1 MAKAAV
7 AKAAGEAL
15 REPAPSKRQAILGA
29 AAEVFLR
36 EGYGAASMDAIAR
49 VAGVSKATVYAHFA
63 NKEALFAAIIEGGAR
78 SRFSDLDTDVAAG
91 DIATALRGIAQ
102 RFFDM
107 VLTPGGLAIYRV
119 VVAESVRFPELG
131 RAFYENGP
139 QVTRSSIERFLRR
152 AVKRGLLKIDN
163 PRLAG
168 DQFVGMIKG
177 DLYLRLLLGIVNET
191 SQAEIDEAVEHAVA
205 AFLAA
210 YAPR

>member
-1 MAKAAV
+1 
-7 AKAAGEAL
+7 
-15 REPAPSKRQAILGA
+15 
-29 AAEVFLR
+29 
-36 EGYGAASMDAIAR
+36 
-49 VAGVSKATVYAHFA
+49 
-63 NKEALFAAIIEGGAR
+63 
-78 SRFSDLDTDVAAG
+78 
-91 DIATALRGIAQ
+91 
-102 RFFDM
+102 M

-139 QVTRSSIERFLRR
+139 QVTRASIERFLRR
-152 AVKRGLLKIDN
+152 AVERGLLVMDN

-177 DLYLRLLLGIVNET
+177 DLYLRLLLGIANET

-205 AFLAA
+205 TFLAA